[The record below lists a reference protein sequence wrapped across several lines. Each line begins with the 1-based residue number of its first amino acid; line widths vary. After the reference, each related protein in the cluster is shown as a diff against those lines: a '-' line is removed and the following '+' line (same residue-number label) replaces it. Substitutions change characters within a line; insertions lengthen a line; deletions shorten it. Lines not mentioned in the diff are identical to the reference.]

1 MPTVNNPSNMCIWM
15 HFIQP
20 SYLQANPI
28 LEAKH
33 MYVIKYLQLHIPDC
47 RLQNWIFVTAIAST

>member
-1 MPTVNNPSNMCIWM
+1 MPTVNNPSNMCVWM

-20 SYLQANPI
+20 SYLQANPV

-47 RLQNWIFVTAIAST
+47 RLQN